1 MAAQLPS
8 HHRTPSSHHKKAAP
22 PHARPARPTASH
34 KRALSHRPPK
44 SVQLESP
51 SRTDDEE
58 EAMAASFLQYCA
70 FCEKQIIVPNNAIL
84 YCSESCRRKD
94 NNKPVVS
101 TPYTSENSPPHTPF
115 ANFTF
120 DDLPVH
126 NIVPQR
132 SPTAPNIHR
141 MSSTFSEASEDEH
154 MYSGDESRMSKDT
167 EAARYLRQFQSQDGS
182 STRTWRPRYNRS
194 STSTAAYST
203 APSLSHTPTSTA
215 SASLP
220 YTPSTRPLPLR
231 QNPYNS
237 YGSRSIDLV
246 TPFTAAP
253 TTAPSS
259 LRDYSLKS
267 VATAATSAGVVE
279 AGLLYEKKSSLPPAS
294 LSQGSL
300 KQLFRFN
307 EMQAPPS
314 HTEARRSPWS

>member
-1 MAAQLPS
+1 MRS
-8 HHRTPSSHHKKAAP
+8 YI
-22 PHARPARPTASH
+22 ARKGASL
-34 KRALSHRPPK
+34 RGIIYQPV
-44 SVQLESP
+44 VQSDT
-51 SRTDDEE
+51 STR
-58 EAMAASFLQYCA
+58 
-70 FCEKQIIVPNNAIL
+70 
-84 YCSESCRRKD
+84 SCRRKD
-94 NNKPVVS
+94 NNKTV
-101 TPYTSENSPPHTPF
+101 TFIPYTSEHSPPHTPF

-132 SPTAPNIHR
+132 SPTAPHMHR
-141 MSSTFSEASEDEH
+141 ISSTFSEASEDEH
-154 MYSGDESRMSKDT
+154 MYSGDESRMTKDT

-182 STRTWRPRYNRS
+182 STRAWRPRYNRS

-215 SASLP
+215 SVSLP

-237 YGSRSIDLV
+237 YGPRSIDLV
-246 TPFTAAP
+246 TPFAAAT

-267 VATAATSAGVVE
+267 AATASTSAGVVE
-279 AGLLYEKKSSLPPAS
+279 PGLLYEKKSSLPPAS
-294 LSQGSL
+294 PSQGSL

-314 HTEARRSPWS
+314 HSEARRPPWS